1 MHDTALEIGRLAIE
15 IYAKKPGARILEIG
29 ALDVNGSLRKFAP
42 EDSEY
47 VGVDMVDGR
56 GVDIVIDP
64 DKPLPFDAQSFDLA
78 IASSVFEH
86 DPAFWMTFLDLGRV
100 LRDGGYLY
108 INAPSNGKV
117 HRYPEDH
124 WRFYPDSGLA
134 LERWAKSQNVE
145 MALIES
151 FTAPRINDTWND
163 FVAIFHKGAGKI
175 ELPARCLNTEF
186 QGTNVWTRGA
196 EQPANPK
203 ELTQDME
210 LLNDA
215 REAVGALETQV
226 AKDKEGADDI
236 VSELRDRIATLES
249 TLRQREEEIEQT
261 RRDLDAVRH
270 DAEEVDFLRCKLKDA
285 DAWVF
290 RLAGE
295 RQAAEKLASEQ
306 KRQADDA
313 LNKLASRDAAVQR
326 LSDKIGH
333 AIAGRR
339 MVEKQLDEVRSALA
353 EAQMEASR
361 ARSDLQSAQS
371 ERSRFTSDLQTAQS
385 SIKSRFQELAAL
397 TKLLEKAERNRS
409 LVVDQRAWL
418 VEAYTMLAK
427 RPWWWALMPSQ
438 WGKRREYDRLRRK
451 KLFDAD
457 RYLELYPDVAA
468 EGMDPVRHYI
478 MHGMMEGRTLVR

>member
-1 MHDTALEIGRLAIE
+1 M
-15 IYAKKPGARILEIG
+15 
-29 ALDVNGSLRKFAP
+29 
-42 EDSEY
+42 
-47 VGVDMVDGR
+47 
-56 GVDIVIDP
+56 
-64 DKPLPFDAQSFDLA
+64 
-78 IASSVFEH
+78 
-86 DPAFWMTFLDLGRV
+86 
-100 LRDGGYLY
+100 
-108 INAPSNGKV
+108 
-117 HRYPEDH
+117 
-124 WRFYPDSGLA
+124 
-134 LERWAKSQNVE
+134 
-145 MALIES
+145 
-151 FTAPRINDTWND
+151 
-163 FVAIFHKGAGKI
+163 
-175 ELPARCLNTEF
+175 
-186 QGTNVWTRGA
+186 
-196 EQPANPK
+196 
-203 ELTQDME
+203 
-210 LLNDA
+210 
-215 REAVGALETQV
+215 
-226 AKDKEGADDI
+226 
-236 VSELRDRIATLES
+236 
-249 TLRQREEEIEQT
+249 
-261 RRDLDAVRH
+261 
-270 DAEEVDFLRCKLKDA
+270 
-285 DAWVF
+285 
-290 RLAGE
+290 
-295 RQAAEKLASEQ
+295 
-306 KRQADDA
+306 
-313 LNKLASRDAAVQR
+313 QR